1 MNTLKNIITR
11 NETYVKYRL
20 PFTTD
25 RYLIRW
31 HPKSGTD
38 IHKHNGKKCDYIMI
52 WVLYKKLDLIV
63 II

>member
-1 MNTLKNIITR
+1 MKLMLNIDYHLQLI
-11 NETYVKYRL
+11 
-20 PFTTD
+20 D
-25 RYLIRW
+25 YLIRW